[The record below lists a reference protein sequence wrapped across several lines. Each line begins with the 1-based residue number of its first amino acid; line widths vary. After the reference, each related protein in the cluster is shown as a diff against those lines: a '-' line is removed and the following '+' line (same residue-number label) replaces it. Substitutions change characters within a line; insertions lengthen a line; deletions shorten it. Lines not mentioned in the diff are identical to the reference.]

1 MAKLIHEAGKLT
13 SADAAT
19 GSLMITLITPGWG
32 SSGYYSAEML
42 EQAAADRVFAKGT
55 QMHIDHLSI
64 TERREK
70 PAGSL
75 LTLASVLTEDA
86 VWEPDYVDEE
96 TGDPGRLAAPALLG
110 SRYRDVITEFK
121 DYIGTSISAGADVTI
136 GEAEGRKGTIVEKL
150 YADPLNRVDFVT
162 VAGRGGKVDKVLES
176 IAGRV
181 VEATANDVREAIST
195 AVRDAYQ
202 DDGVWV
208 WVLDYDDANVWF
220 AQEGSSEAKTW
231 QQAYT
236 INEVTVELTG
246 DLIEVRRV
254 TNYVPITPATESKDS
269 PSAPAGVTE
278 NEKEPIVATIQ
289 IEESVHADLI
299 AKSSRT
305 TALEAEVSTANDRA
319 TAAEAGLT
327 EANDAAAAAVVEAAF
342 STAGIT
348 APKTAAR
355 LSKGYPVKE
364 NGVLNTEALAADVAE
379 SIAELQVANGAGTV
393 RGVGHTD
400 ATESK
405 TISDDDV
412 VNAL

>member
-1 MAKLIHEAGKLT
+1 VK
-13 SADAAT
+13 
-19 GSLMITLITPGWG
+19 
-32 SSGYYSAEML
+32 
-42 EQAAADRVFAKGT
+42 
-55 QMHIDHLSI
+55 
-64 TERREK
+64 
-70 PAGSL
+70 
-75 LTLASVLTEDA
+75 TLAAVLTEDA
-86 VWEPDYVDEE
+86 TWDGE
-96 TGDPGRLAAPALLG
+96 RLIAEAMLG
-110 SRYRDVITEFK
+110 SQYRDVITEFAE
-121 DYIGTSISAGADVTI
+121 YIGTSIAAGADVTI

-150 YADPLNRVDFVT
+150 YPDALNRVDFVT
-162 VAGRGGKVDKVLES
+162 VAGRGGKVENVLES
-176 IAGRV
+176 IAGRAQ
-181 VEATANDVREAIST
+181 EATANDIRQSISA

-208 WVLDYDDANVWF
+208 WVLDHDDSNVWF
-220 AQEGSSEAKTW
+220 EQESADASKVW

-236 INEVTVELTG
+236 INDVTVELTG
-246 DLIEVRRV
+246 DLVEVRRV
-254 TNYVPITPATESKDS
+254 TNYVPITPATESQDS

-289 IEESVHADLI
+289 IEEAEHRNLI
-299 AKSSRT
+299 AQSSRT
-305 TALEAEVSTANDRA
+305 TALEAEVSTANQRA
-319 TAAEAGLT
+319 TVAEAGLT

-342 STAGIT
+342 TAAGIS

-364 NGVLNTEALAADVAE
+364 NGVLNSEALATDVAE

-405 TISDDDV
+405 TITDDDV